1 MKITN
6 YTIRCGAMKCIT
18 GYSGV
23 EVEVGQYDMVGSRRE
38 ESEKRY
44 IHIDYELKNNSI

>member
-1 MKITN
+1 MQCN
-6 YTIRCGAMKCIT
+6 EVHNRVQWGR
-18 GYSGV
+18 V

-44 IHIDYELKNNSI
+44 IHTDYELKNNSI